1 MNKEIIPGLEH
12 ELKQMLTKVKEPIV
26 NVNKVFY
33 EKLVLEE
40 QKNDHMVQVYEQRLQ
55 MAQQ

>member
-1 MNKEIIPGLEH
+1 
-12 ELKQMLTKVKEPIV
+12 MLTKVKDPII

-40 QKNDHMVQVYEQRLQ
+40 QKNDHMV
-55 MAQQ
+55 